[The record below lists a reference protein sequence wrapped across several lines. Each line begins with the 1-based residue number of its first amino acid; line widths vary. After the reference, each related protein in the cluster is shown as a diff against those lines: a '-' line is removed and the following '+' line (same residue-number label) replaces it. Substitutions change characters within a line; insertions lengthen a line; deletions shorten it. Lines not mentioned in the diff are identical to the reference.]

1 VKVQSSF
8 QVDHG
13 DNAQKTLKISLFG
26 DWDRRDQHECVNPT
40 HEEGEDRDHVH
51 DTRVDAL
58 KLITGNECTG
68 EPETKALNDNEPVI
82 NLNQEISREDS
93 SGVNKF
99 TADPV
104 KPNVQSEN
112 EGNEGTSNGQV
123 TGRETPPLP
132 PRTPS
137 NTEENELSNG
147 GRFQRSVS
155 FSKPEIKKEDRENTR
170 YSISKTLDNAEENQV
185 TVDSG
190 HPLPDRYRTPRAD
203 NSVSS
208 ADIAPSNVQN
218 ENAPNPMKEPIGI
231 PNKFATGDIEYRNHD
246 TVVSKPII
254 SIINFALGNSRSTI
268 KKMALYG

>member
-82 NLNQEISREDS
+82 NLNQEISQEDS
-93 SGVNKF
+93 SGVDKF
-99 TADPV
+99 TADSL

-112 EGNEGTSNGQV
+112 
-123 TGRETPPLP
+123 L
-132 PRTPS
+132 
-137 NTEENELSNG
+137 
-147 GRFQRSVS
+147 
-155 FSKPEIKKEDRENTR
+155 
-170 YSISKTLDNAEENQV
+170 
-185 TVDSG
+185 
-190 HPLPDRYRTPRAD
+190 
-203 NSVSS
+203 
-208 ADIAPSNVQN
+208 
-218 ENAPNPMKEPIGI
+218 PNPMKEPIGI